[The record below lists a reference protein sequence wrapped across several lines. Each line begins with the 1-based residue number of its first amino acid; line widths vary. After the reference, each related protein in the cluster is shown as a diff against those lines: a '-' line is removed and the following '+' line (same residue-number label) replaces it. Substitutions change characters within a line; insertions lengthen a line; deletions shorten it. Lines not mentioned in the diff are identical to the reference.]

1 MTILCLLHI
10 CNQLFLSLFFFQVL
24 DKLRVFFSGYNEYSP
39 TAIVLMGNFLSKPY
53 GSQHSRMLRNKFQEL
68 AELLTQF
75 ENLVRDTLIIIVPG
89 SNDSP
94 FANIL
99 PR

>member
-1 MTILCLLHI
+1 
-10 CNQLFLSLFFFQVL
+10 
-24 DKLRVFFSGYNEYSP
+24 
-39 TAIVLMGNFLSKPY
+39 MGNFLSKPY
-53 GSQHSRMLRNKFQEL
+53 GSQHSRMLRNKFKEL

-75 ENLVRDTLIIIVPG
+75 ENLINDTLIIIVPG
-89 SNDSP
+89 PTDSP